1 MLKKMIEKTETY
13 LAEALACNTILLTTM
28 LNPSYRLSI
37 FQAYFSSHHKYAEIL
52 LQQKFDEHKAELAAT
67 VSSRE
72 STPQQ
77 PSQPQKT
84 SHRRPIDDLNLFPGA
99 VESENTDE
107 LANYLGGKYK
117 VLPADADQCLVWW
130 KVSILFGISEY
141 CMSVK
146 GSFLFCISLQE
157 HHNEFPTLASLAKD
171 YLACS
176 ATSASVERCFSA
188 AADICGRDRGSLA
201 PRTIEKSV
209 SSHQWLKQ
217 GFKANG
223 DFERAQVIVSQDLV
237 DHHESRHEAAT
248 ASK

>member
-1 MLKKMIEKTETY
+1 
-13 LAEALACNTILLTTM
+13 M

-37 FQAYFSSHHKYAEIL
+37 FQAYFSSHHKYAKIL
-52 LQQKFDEHKAELAAT
+52 LQQKFDKRKAELAAT

-84 SHRRPIDDLNLFPGA
+84 SHRRPINDLNLFPGA
-99 VESENTDE
+99 VESANTDE

-130 KVSILFGISEY
+130 K
-141 CMSVK
+141 
-146 GSFLFCISLQE
+146 E
-157 HHNEFPTLASLAKD
+157 HHNEFPTLASLAKY

-176 ATSASVERCFSA
+176 ATSASVERCFLA
-188 AADICGRDRGSLA
+188 AADICGRDQGSLA
-201 PRTIEKSV
+201 PRTIKKSV